1 MVADKYIYGVGEDY
15 KRLSHWLFSDQ
26 CMFYFVER
34 IHKEGR
40 NYDSFIDL
48 LLKETVYISDYFE
61 EERWAFENMASYDL
75 LAIGDDG
82 KIILK
87 DIAKLAIM
95 RDLFQHDVISY
106 WHYPP
111 DAQDAISDF
120 IEKGIIGTK
129 STLFSQ
135 PEIDYLNYLLN
146 RAEYSNGLEI
156 RNRYIHGIQQVNINE
171 EEHRQNYF
179 VLLRLFILL
188 AIKVNDEFCLRELKD
203 KNNF

>member
-1 MVADKYIYGVGEDY
+1 
-15 KRLSHWLFSDQ
+15 
-26 CMFYFVER
+26 
-34 IHKEGR
+34 
-40 NYDSFIDL
+40 
-48 LLKETVYISDYFE
+48 
-61 EERWAFENMASYDL
+61 MASYDL

-146 RAEYSNGLEI
+146 RSEYSNGLEI